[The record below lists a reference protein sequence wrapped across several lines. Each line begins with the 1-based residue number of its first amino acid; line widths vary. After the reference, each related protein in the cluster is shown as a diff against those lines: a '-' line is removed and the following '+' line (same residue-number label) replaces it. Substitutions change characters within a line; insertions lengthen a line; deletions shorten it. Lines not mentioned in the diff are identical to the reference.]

1 MLQYDDKV
9 ALSKKKLHVNRVQ
22 FTGKVLEEKN
32 EGVQRTIK

>member
-1 MLQYDDKV
+1 MMIKLHFR
-9 ALSKKKLHVNRVQ
+9 KKKLHVNRVQ